1 MVASDAA
8 IQFLLKKLEM
18 IITRMKSFLFAVM
31 AIVSVYAGPAFA
43 ATPPAPAAKSAGK
56 IELVRQG
63 KALATLVI
71 DSRRYPLKEDILD
84 SQGLRIEERTIGNI
98 VADIVDYVFKS
109 TGAKL
114 PVVDLAKS
122 QPPSGQ
128 TLIYIGRSPYVDAK
142 VGRVLEGMDP
152 TGFLIRAVD
161 AQHLIIA
168 GPTSEG
174 TEFGTYEFLERFVGI
189 RWLMP
194 TDVGDYIP
202 KLKNLAIPAS
212 INIKEEPA
220 FMQVVHIAT
229 GAEQRMWS
237 RHMRFWTRLNF
248 HHNLKHL
255 FPPAKYTA
263 THPEFYPILTPGSTE
278 RFLPPAN
285 TEDWQPCFTA
295 PGIVD
300 EAAKNIIAYLD
311 TNPRIKSYSFG
322 INDTGTH
329 RFCQCENCRKEYI
342 EGETFLG
349 MPSYSDVYFKFV
361 NAVIEKVLKVHP
373 DAWFG
378 CLAYNNIGKAPVNV
392 RLHPR
397 LIPFMTYDTM
407 QTIDP
412 ERRKNHEALVQ
423 EWNKKSTFLARS
435 DYTYGADHVPPRIYT
450 HHWAEYVR
458 WARDHKVKAWYA
470 ETYPFFG
477 EAPKYYVMAK
487 IWWNPDRDVDTI
499 LAEWY
504 RLSFGKASAPMKAY
518 FDHWE
523 NYWTKRVPQSAFFKV
538 VKDEQYLLGN
548 LGFMEQLQAA
558 DIQKADAWIAQA
570 KKLADTPE
578 TKARVEVMD
587 RSWQYYRA
595 VMQKYLSQGGGESLS
610 VDAAL
615 KVLGDKDLSPDFAIR
630 TLHEELNK
638 DPLLNFTWLSSYP
651 YKNTERAPFLS
662 GVETYLDTR
671 DERLTRKLKDLRQDP
686 DRKVAEFAGTLLA
699 ATNGT
704 IPNLVPNGDF
714 EATDP
719 LQGWWIGMH
728 VGTGT
733 ALLTGEQPSAG
744 THAIEVKGTS
754 DGFGG
759 VFRTDIPVQTG
770 KRYLYA
776 VRARWKGTPG
786 PSTKSQ
792 MVAYYYDKTGVEIP
806 ETRKIIAFTCSVAW
820 RTFVIETP
828 PAPPNAVSL
837 VVRAEAFA
845 QPKTGHSAYFD
856 DLSVYEFG
864 KTAIQ

>member
-1 MVASDAA
+1 MKNSLLVVLAVVACTLA
-8 IQFLLKKLEM
+8 
-18 IITRMKSFLFAVM
+18 
-31 AIVSVYAGPAFA
+31 PAFA
-43 ATPPAPAAKSAGK
+43 DTSPVAAKNAGK
-56 IELVRQG
+56 MELVRAG
-63 KALATLVI
+63 KPLATLVI
-71 DSRRYPLKEDILD
+71 DTRRYPLQEDIENLYI
-84 SQGLRIEERTIGNI
+84 IEERTIRNI
-98 VADIVDYVFKS
+98 AAEVVNYVFKS

-122 QPPSGQ
+122 QPPTGQ
-128 TLIYIGRSPYVDAK
+128 TLIYIGRSPYVDTK
-142 VGRVLEGMDP
+142 VGPVLDGMDP

-161 AQHLIIA
+161 ARHLIIA
-168 GPTSEG
+168 GPAPEG

-194 TDVGDYIP
+194 TDVGDYVP
-202 KLKNLAIPAS
+202 KLKDLAPPANV
-212 INIKEEPA
+212 NIKEEPA
-220 FMQVVHIAT
+220 FLQVVHIAT
-229 GAEQRMWS
+229 GPAQHMWS

-263 THPEFYPILTPGSTE
+263 THPEFYPVLTTGSTE
-278 RFLPPAN
+278 RFLPPPN

-329 RFCQCENCRKEYI
+329 RFCHCENCRKEYI
-342 EGETFLG
+342 ESETFLG

-361 NAVIEKVLKVHP
+361 NAVIEKVVKVHP

-397 LIPFMTYDTM
+397 LIPFLTYDTM

-412 ERRKNHEALVQ
+412 ERRKNHEAMMAA
-423 EWNKKSTFLARS
+423 WNEKSTFLGRY

-487 IWWNPDRDVDTI
+487 IWWNPDRDVNSI

-504 RLSFGKASAPMKAY
+504 RLSFGKAAAPMTAY

-523 NYWTKRVPQSAFFKV
+523 NYWTKRVPQSGFFKM
-538 VKDEQYLLGN
+538 VKDEQFLLGN
-548 LGFMEQLQAA
+548 IAWMEQLRTG
-558 DIQKADAWIAQA
+558 DIEKADAWIAQA
-570 KKLADTPE
+570 RKLADTPE
-578 TKARVEVMD
+578 TKARVEVMA
-587 RSWQYYRA
+587 RSWQFYRA
-595 VMQKYLSQGGGESLS
+595 VMQKYLSQGAGGSLS
-610 VDAAL
+610 VEDAL
-615 KVLGDKDLSPDFAIR
+615 TVLGKKELTPDFTIKN
-630 TLHEELNK
+630 LHEELNK
-638 DPLLNFTWLSSYP
+638 DPLLSFTLLSPSSYP
-651 YKNTERAPFLS
+651 YKNTERASFLG
-662 GVETYLDTR
+662 GVETYLDTH
-671 DERLTRKLKDLRQDP
+671 DERLTRKLEELRKDP
-686 DRKVAEFAGTLLA
+686 NKAVAEYASTLLA
-699 ATNGT
+699 AANGT
-704 IPNLVPNGDF
+704 NPNLVPNGDF

-719 LQGWWIGMH
+719 LHGWWAGMH
-728 VGTGT
+728 MGTGNVRI
-733 ALLTGEQPSAG
+733 TGEQPSSG
-744 THAIEVKGTS
+744 KHAVEITGTS

-776 VRARWKGTPG
+776 VRARWQGEPSA
-786 PSTKSQ
+786 STKSQ
-792 MVAYYYDKTGVEIP
+792 MVAYFYDATGVEIP
-806 ETRKIIAFTCSVAW
+806 ETRRIINFQCSNNW
-820 RTFVIETP
+820 RSFVIETP
-828 PAPPNAVSL
+828 PAPPSAVSM
-837 VVRAEAFA
+837 VVRVEAFA
-845 QPKTGHSAYFD
+845 QPKTGHSAFFD
-856 DLSVYEFG
+856 ELKVYEIG
-864 KTAIQ
+864 KTATQ